1 MSALSSENQ
10 PSENQPPENQP
21 PDQPGLVL
29 LARIEAVAADAED
42 RLAGAATTAD
52 LKAAEAH
59 LLGKRSPLALLNAGL
74 RNLTAEERKQAGQA
88 INDARARLNLRLANR
103 RAALEADDRAATLQ
117 ADRLDLTEPLLLP
130 PAGTSSAA
138 AIPARGHLHLVTQT
152 RDELEDTFVAMGF
165 SVAEGPEAETD
176 WYNFEALNMPPAH
189 PARGMWDTLYLK
201 LGAPETVLLRTHTSP
216 VQIHLMETQK
226 PPIYAVMPGRCYRRD
241 TPDARHLPVFHQIE
255 GLVVDRGITFGDLA
269 GTIEAFTAA
278 FFGPGMHA
286 RLRPSYFPFTEPSAE
301 FEVTCPICAGN
312 GCRTCSGSGW
322 LELGGCGL
330 VDPEVFAAV
339 GIDPEEYSGFAFGF
353 GIDRLAQV
361 RHGLEDMRI
370 LLDNDLR
377 FISQF

>member
-1 MSALSSENQ
+1 MS
-10 PSENQPPENQP
+10 
-21 PDQPGLVL
+21 
-29 LARIEAVAADAED
+29 
-42 RLAGAATTAD
+42 GAAEQLAEIEIVHTAAAAAIAAVVTTAD
-52 LKAAEAH
+52 LNTAETAW
-59 LLGKRSPLALLNAGL
+59 LGKKSPLAQLNAGL
-74 RNLTAEERKQAGQA
+74 RDLTAAERKQVGQA
-88 INDARARLNLRLANR
+88 INEARGQLAAQVAEQRSQLDAADRAQ
-103 RAALEADDRAATLQ
+103 ALE
-117 ADRLDLTEPLLLP
+117 ADRLDLTETLP
-130 PAGTSSAA
+130 APVTAG
-138 AIPARGHLHLVTQT
+138 RGHLHLVTQT

-269 GTIEAFTAA
+269 GIIEAFTAA
-278 FFGPGMHA
+278 FFGPGMHS

-301 FEVTCPICAGN
+301 FEVTCPICGGA

-322 LELGGCGL
+322 LELGGCGM

-339 GIDPEEYSGFAFGF
+339 AIDPEEYSGFAFGF

-361 RHGLEDMRI
+361 RHGIEDMRI

-377 FISQF
+377 FTSQF

>member
-1 MSALSSENQ
+1 MSGTSSTSSTSSTSDITGMNGIKGTAE
-10 PSENQPPENQP
+10 
-21 PDQPGLVL
+21 L
-29 LARIEAVAADAED
+29 LARVEAAQQQGEQA
-42 RLAGAATTAD
+42 LAGAPTTAD
-52 LKAAEAH
+52 LKAAEAE
-59 LLGKRSPLALLNAGL
+59 LLGRKSALAQLNTSL
-74 RNLTAEERKQAGQA
+74 RDLTPEDRKLVGQA
-88 INDARARLNLRLANR
+88 VNDARAKLISALANKK
-103 RAALEADDRAATLQ
+103 ADLDAVDRARALQ
-117 ADRLDLTEPLLLP
+117 ADRLDLTESLRT
-130 PAGTSSAA
+130 TSPSGV
-138 AIPARGHLHLVTQT
+138 IQDRGHLHLVTQT

-216 VQIHLMETQK
+216 VQIHLMENQK

-269 GTIEAFTAA
+269 GTIEALTEA
-278 FFGPGMHA
+278 FFGPGMHS

-301 FEVTCPICAGN
+301 FEVTCPICGGD

-322 LELGGCGL
+322 IELGGCGM

-361 RHGLEDMRI
+361 RHGIEDMRI

>member
-1 MSALSSENQ
+1 MSEPAVVLEQIAALESSAAARLQ
-10 PSENQPPENQP
+10 STTTT
-21 PDQPGLVL
+21 DQL
-29 LARIEAVAADAED
+29 R
-42 RLAGAATTAD
+42 
-52 LKAAEAH
+52 AAETE
-59 LLGKRSPLALLNAGL
+59 LLGKKSALAQLNAGL
-74 RNLTAEERKQAGQA
+74 KDLTGDQRRLVGQA
-88 INDARARLNLRLANR
+88 LNETRHRLAGHLAERRAELDAADRARELA
-103 RAALEADDRAATLQ
+103 
-117 ADRLDLTEPLLLP
+117 ADRLDLTETWRVP
-130 PAGTSSAA
+130 PPGGV
-138 AIPARGHLHLVTQT
+138 PDRGHLHLVTQT

-201 LGAPETVLLRTHTSP
+201 LGEPETVLLRTHTSP
-216 VQIHLMETQK
+216 VQIHLMESQK

-241 TPDARHLPVFHQIE
+241 TPDARHLSVFHQIE

-269 GTIEAFTAA
+269 GTIEAFTAS
-278 FFGPGMHA
+278 FFGLGMHS

-301 FEVTCPICAGN
+301 FDVTCPICAGV

-322 LELGGCGL
+322 IELGGCGM

-339 GIDPEEYSGFAFGF
+339 GVDPEEHSGFAFGF

-361 RHGLEDMRI
+361 RHGIEDVRI

-377 FISQF
+377 FVSQL